1 MYSQSPYV
9 CRVEWGLRGA
19 REAAER
25 GDITVIVDVLSFSS
39 TVVTAFHFAPWIFLH
54 RRPGTDKRNG
64 LRKNEKPPSSRTE
77 KRPPNRAAE
86 PGGPS
91 LSPVSLNGAACSAA
105 AAKASALLVGP
116 CSTLRRLTTQPN
128 ESTPEPEPTSR
139 WYRAVNNGRMP
150 ERVKTASV
158 RESRMIW
165 GPGRSCPG

>member
-1 MYSQSPYV
+1 P
-9 CRVEWGLRGA
+9 
-19 REAAER
+19 
-25 GDITVIVDVLSFSS
+25 
-39 TVVTAFHFAPWIFLH
+39 
-54 RRPGTDKRNG
+54 
-64 LRKNEKPPSSRTE
+64 PPSSRRSTSRRGSFPTAGPGRQAE
-77 KRPPNRAAE
+77 RFAKKRKAALVADRKEAAE